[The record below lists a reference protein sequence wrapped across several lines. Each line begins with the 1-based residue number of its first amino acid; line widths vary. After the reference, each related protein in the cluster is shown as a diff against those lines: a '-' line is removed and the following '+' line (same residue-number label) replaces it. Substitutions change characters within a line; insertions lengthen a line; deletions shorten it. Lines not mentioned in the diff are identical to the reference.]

1 MFLRW
6 VLATM
11 NQLRDGMVRYTDQ
24 AYENE
29 RTFIMAIAQRV
40 LREMT
45 EEEQKI
51 AVKLF
56 SLPGYV

>member
-1 MFLRW
+1 
-6 VLATM
+6 M